1 MSNRDFDQ
9 RSDESFEPTEEEFDE
24 EKWDREHFEHWMDTV
39 RANEKDPD
47 ESYGSL
53 GGTPYEGGV
62 YTSASYGSGAEY
74 YDITGMNPNPL
85 LEKKHGPHFWRR
97 AKAYVIRSD
106 ERIRNEVC
114 ERLTQHPLIDA
125 TMLDVHV
132 NDGDVSLTGEV
143 LDRRMMQMVEDVV
156 DEVHGVK
163 EIHNRLRVITDRAA

>member
-9 RSDESFEPTEEEFDE
+9 RSDENFEPTEEEFDE

-85 LEKKHGPHFWRR
+85 LEKKHGPHRWRK
-97 AKAYVIRSD
+97 AKEYVIRSD

-114 ERLTQHPLIDA
+114 ERLTHHPLIDA

-132 NDGDVSLTGEV
+132 KDGDVSLTGDV
-143 LDRRMMQMVEDVV
+143 LDRRMKQMVEDVV

-163 EIHNRLRVITDRAA
+163 EIHNRLRIITDRAA